1 MNGMMNGGMG
11 LSVGG
16 AESAFVVKTW
26 EDDKIGQGRAGQGQG
41 KGKHWESSA
50 LSIETCPVLS
60 NT

>member
-50 LSIETCPVLS
+50 L
-60 NT
+60 